1 MARVSFEGV
10 QLDSRTRYMFVRLRW
25 KLGLPLV
32 ITQGSYSGGVS
43 ASAGTHNGGGALD
56 IRASN
61 LTAEQRQRVVL
72 MARQMGFAAWLR
84 TPAQSDW
91 PYHIH
96 GIAIGTPD
104 LHPSASAQV
113 VDYKAGRNGLA
124 NNGPDD
130 GPDGYRSM
138 TWEKYEQA
146 HPDEEFW
153 MINGEDVLRRIGVLE
168 ARVTDN
174 TNARAQ
180 YAYTSVTTGNVADR
194 LAVLEGRVTD
204 NTDARAQYAYAS
216 VTGEGATV
224 EAITD
229 LRAEVAALKAQVA
242 ALPKA

>member
-10 QLDSRTRYMFVRLRW
+10 QLDSRTRDMFVRLRW

-61 LTAEQRQRVVL
+61 LTTEQRQRVVL

-84 TPAQSDW
+84 NPSQGDW

-96 GIAIGTPD
+96 GISIGTPD

-138 TWEKYEQA
+138 TWEKYEAA
-146 HPDEEFW
+146 HPDEEW
-153 MINGEDVLRRIGVLE
+153 MMSVGDDILAELKAE
-168 ARVTDN
+168 A
-174 TNARAQ
+174 AR
-180 YAYTSVTTGNVADR
+180 NVARETVYANREVVEKGRYED
-194 LAVLEGRVTD
+194 LKKDIADLGKVQDLELGRYTD
-204 NTDARAQYAYAS
+204 VKSDL
-216 VTGEGATV
+216 V
-224 EAITD
+224 D
-229 LRAEVAALKAQVA
+229 LREKLAALTSKVD